1 MNRLT
6 RSALLVAAALAASA
20 CMKDSPVGPHDGSV
34 SLRVHFQNGTP
45 GEEIQVSI
53 ASFVPDTEGVV
64 DSLFN
69 GKFPVNTG
77 TQDLTVQFDLTS
89 CLGRFTPDEQGPFCM
104 IEATI
109 TLLDNGVIRD
119 QQFTG
124 SMIVRPG
131 QVVQTQP
138 VVLTAGN
145 SPPVITALDTAR
157 IVEPGLIR
165 YTLTGN
171 DPDGDLTTLQA
182 IDIVDGVNLDV
193 ETPYSF
199 FPPLTNIGG
208 IFYALQT
215 PFIGA
220 NSIEVFLT
228 DSKFNSSATD
238 TTAALSAIGDVFVD
252 SLSVDTTADSIIVNV
267 TPAIDSLELVFLD
280 TLPGGAVSLSF
291 SCGAAAPVDFSQN
304 RFACARP
311 AQFAS
316 SIVIAVPV
324 DFSGRPGNGMRC
336 PVPTASCLTAPVG
349 DRIEAAKRPRIAHKA
364 RVAPTVRVR
373 R

>member
-109 TLLDNGVIRD
+109 TLLDNGVVRD

-124 SMIVRPG
+124 SMLVRPG

-138 VVLTAGN
+138 IVLTAGN

-199 FPPLTNIGG
+199 FPPLTNISGV
-208 IFYALQT
+208 FYALQT
-215 PFIGA
+215 QFIGA

-252 SLSVDTTADSIIVNV
+252 SLSVDTTADSIVVNV
-267 TPAIDSLELVFLD
+267 TPAVDSLELVFLD

-291 SCGAAAPVDFSQN
+291 SCGGAAPADFSQN

-336 PVPTASCLTAPVG
+336 PVPTASCLPG
-349 DRIEAAKRPRIAHKA
+349 PSFDRIQSARKQRIAHSA

>member
-1 MNRLT
+1 
-6 RSALLVAAALAASA
+6 
-20 CMKDSPVGPHDGSV
+20 MKDSPVGPHDGSV

-89 CLGRFTPDEQGPFCM
+89 CLGRFTPDDQGPFCM

-109 TLLDNGVIRD
+109 TLLDNGVVRD

-145 SPPVITALDTAR
+145 SAPVITTLDTAR
-157 IVEPGLIR
+157 VVEAGLIR
-165 YTLTGN
+165 YTVTGN

-182 IDIVDGVNLDV
+182 IDIVDGVNLDI

-199 FPPLTNIGG
+199 FPPLKTISG

-215 PFIGA
+215 EFIGA
-220 NSIEVFLT
+220 NEMEVFLT
-228 DSKFNSSATD
+228 DSKFNSSALD
-238 TTAALSAIGDVFVD
+238 TIAALPAIGDIFVD
-252 SLSVDTTADSIIVNV
+252 SLSIDTTADSIVVNV

-280 TLPGGAVSLSF
+280 TLPGGGLSLSF
-291 SCGAAAPVDFSQN
+291 SCGGAAPPDFSQN

-316 SIVIAVPV
+316 SVVIAVPV
-324 DFSGRPGNGMRC
+324 DFGGSPGNGIRC
-336 PVPTASCLTAPVG
+336 PVPTASCLHPAVG
-349 DRIEAAKRPRIAHKA
+349 DRIQASKRQHVARKA
-364 RVAPTVRVR
+364 RVAPRVRVR
-373 R
+373 P